1 MSILINLLPDIRQ
14 AKLRDRHRRQ
24 LATGLSVALWG
35 VCGGVLVLMTLYVA
49 GQKVVINSLSS
60 NITTMENQLQAIPGL
75 TDALT
80 GQQHLAS
87 LPSLYGQRV
96 YLSKFFQAYT
106 ASDPSSVTLGSMDI
120 DNSNNLVVNGTA
132 DTYASVAK
140 LARALEESNVSIGTG
155 AAASNTP
162 YFSNVNITSVGSA
175 TGGIGFSL
183 SAVLG
188 TGVVSGSN

>member
-1 MSILINLLPDIRQ
+1 MSILINLLPDLRQ
-14 AKLRDRHRRQ
+14 AKLRELHRRQ
-24 LATGLSVALWG
+24 LASGLSIALWA
-35 VCGGVLVLMTLYVA
+35 VCGGALVLMTLYVA

-60 NITTMENQLQAIPGL
+60 SINTMENQLQAIPGL

-80 GQQHLAS
+80 GEQHLAA

-96 YLSKFFQAYT
+96 YLSKFFQAYE
-106 ASDPSSVTLGSMDI
+106 ASDPSNVTLGSMNI
-120 DNSNNLVVNGTA
+120 DDQNNLVVNGTA

-140 LARALEESNVSIGTG
+140 LAKALEDSNVSVGTG

-162 YFSNVNITSVGSA
+162 YFSSVNITSVGSA
-175 TGGIGFSL
+175 SGGIGFSL

-188 TGVVSGSN
+188 TGVVSGN